1 VVEMARKSSTIHIE
15 ETFWNDIAEY
25 MKENNI
31 VSRNTAIEQML
42 MERRIILK
50 MMNPQP
56 NPTPRVKVQEQHTT
70 EVESTDLTGDV
81 INGLIDEL
89 K

>member
-1 VVEMARKSSTIHIE
+1 MARKSSTIHIE
-15 ETFWNDIAEY
+15 ETFWNDIVEY

-56 NPTPRVKVQEQHTT
+56 NPIPRVKVQEQHTT